1 MINMFSKPLFLCLIY
16 ILFSLNSLSQ
26 TTLKYIQIP
35 SENTLDS
42 LEKLFIKDP
51 NNILIDQVLVSNKF
65 FFDNNSVQFDSTL
78 KLLNFISTEFKSKNA
93 LAAYE
98 YLEGKKLIRQNQYNG
113 AHQYLLKSYYNYE
126 NERNLIGMLSS
137 SIILSSL
144 AAKQSVNDNYIYNKS
159 AERIG
164 NRVLKLAY
172 KSKNDEYIFYALSS
186 LHLTYSFDS
195 TKYNLN
201 NQTLDEMIFLT
212 DKVYKLGKLKI
223 LCRNNLVTLYERA
236 NEHNKSFDILR
247 SDQFPIEY
255 YVSTFAYLAFIQKLA
270 WSYLNTKDYEKAKSE
285 LFVIINKTKNTRE
298 FLNLRETAFQGL
310 RLIYENEG
318 NYKLALLY
326 ADSSFQINELILKDN
341 HNKRIIVNKV
351 NIKNQNSTLQ
361 KLKADSA
368 RNLKTLKIY
377 ISITLAILIYILY
390 HIFKRYNSI

>member
-1 MINMFSKPLFLCLIY
+1 MFSKPLFVCLFY
-16 ILFSLNSLSQ
+16 ILISLNSFSQ

-137 SIILSSL
+137 SIMLSSL

-172 KSKNDEYIFYALSS
+172 KSKNDEYVFYALSS

-223 LCRNNLVTLYERA
+223 LCRNNLVTLFERA
-236 NEHNKSFDILR
+236 NEHNKSFDILK
-247 SDQFPIEY
+247 SDQFPIEH
-255 YVSTFAYLAFIQKLA
+255 YVSTSAYLAFIQKLA
-270 WSYLNTKDYEKAKSE
+270 WFYLDTKDYEKAKSE

-326 ADSSFQINELILKDN
+326 ADSSFQINELILRDN

-361 KLKADSA
+361 KLKADSS

-377 ISITLAILIYILY
+377 ISITLAILIYILF
-390 HIFKRYNSI
+390 HIFKRYKSI